1 MSEPIPP
8 RVEFPCDY
16 PIKVVGE
23 GAGDFRDVVVDIIR
37 IHAPD
42 LDEARVS
49 VRESRNGRFLSV
61 NVIIRATGEAQL
73 QSIFTSLKQTGRV
86 QMVL

>member
-1 MSEPIPP
+1 MSEPTPP

-16 PIKVVGE
+16 PIKVVGD
-23 GAGDFRDVVVDIIR
+23 GAADFREVVVDIIR
-37 IHAPD
+37 VHAPD
-42 LDEARVS
+42 LDEAGVS

-61 NVIIRATGEAQL
+61 NVVIRATGEAQL
-73 QSIFTSLKQTGRV
+73 QAIFTSLKQTGRV

>member
-1 MSEPIPP
+1 MTEPTPP

-16 PIKVVGE
+16 PLKVVGD
-23 GAGDFRDVVVDIIR
+23 GAADFRDVVVAVVR
-37 IHAPD
+37 VHAPD

-61 NVIIRATGEAQL
+61 NVIIRATGEPQL
-73 QSIFTSLKQTGRV
+73 QAIFDDLKQTGRV

>member
-1 MSEPIPP
+1 MTEPTPP

-16 PIKVVGE
+16 PLKVVGD
-23 GAGDFRDVVVDIIR
+23 GAADFRDVVVAIIR
-37 IHAPD
+37 SHAPD
-42 LDEARVS
+42 LDESRIS

-61 NVIIRATGEAQL
+61 HVVIRATGEAQL
-73 QSIFTSLKQTGRV
+73 QAIFASLKQTGRV

>member
-1 MSEPIPP
+1 MSAPTPP

-16 PIKVVGE
+16 PIKVVGD
-23 GAGDFRDVVVDIIR
+23 GAADFREIVVDIIR
-37 IHAPD
+37 VHAPD

-61 NVIIRATGEAQL
+61 NVVIRATGEAQL
-73 QSIFTSLKQTGRV
+73 QAIFTSLKQTGRV